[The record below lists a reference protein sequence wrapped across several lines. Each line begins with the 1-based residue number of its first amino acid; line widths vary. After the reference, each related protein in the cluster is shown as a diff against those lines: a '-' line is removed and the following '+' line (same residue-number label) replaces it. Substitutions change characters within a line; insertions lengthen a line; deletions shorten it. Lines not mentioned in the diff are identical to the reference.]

1 MKFKKFQKQVKM
13 LYSSK
18 EAGYFSYNLMPN
30 LLILNYHG

>member
-1 MKFKKFQKQVKM
+1 MEIFNFLKHKKM

-18 EAGYFSYNLMPN
+18 EAGYFSYNLMSN